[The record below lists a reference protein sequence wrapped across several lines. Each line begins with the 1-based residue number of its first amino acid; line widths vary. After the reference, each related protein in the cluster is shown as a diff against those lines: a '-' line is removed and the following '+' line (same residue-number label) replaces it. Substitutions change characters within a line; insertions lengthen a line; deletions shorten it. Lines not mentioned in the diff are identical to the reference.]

1 MRTTVEI
8 PDRLR
13 AALHATAA
21 RRGLRG
27 FSTLIEEALE
37 LYFQT
42 LANRDE
48 AVADVLALG
57 GSWSD
62 DDAVETRNAIAE
74 LRTTWT
80 GEDVR

>member
-27 FSTLIEEALE
+27 FSKLVEEALDH
-37 LYFQT
+37 YFQK
-42 LANRDE
+42 LASNDE
-48 AVADVLALG
+48 AVAEVLALG
-57 GSWSD
+57 GSWDD
-62 DDAVETRNAIAE
+62 DDAELAREGLKE
-74 LRTTWT
+74 LRSTWRV
-80 GEDVR
+80 EEPS

>member
-21 RRGLRG
+21 QRGYRG
-27 FSTLIEEALE
+27 FSQIVEEALD
-37 LYFQT
+37 LYFAR
-42 LANRDE
+42 LAESDG
-48 AVADVLALG
+48 ALARIVGLR

-62 DDAVETRNAIAE
+62 AEADQARAAVRE
-74 LRTTWT
+74 LRELWT
-80 GEDVR
+80 APEES

>member
-27 FSTLIEEALE
+27 FSKLVEEALD

-42 LANRDE
+42 LSGRDE
-48 AVADVLALG
+48 AVAEVLALG
-57 GSWSD
+57 GAW
-62 DDAVETRNAIAE
+62 DDADAGVARNGLAE
-74 LRTTWT
+74 LRNAWRV
-80 GEDVR
+80 GEQS

>member
-13 AALHATAA
+13 AALHASAA

-27 FSTLIEEALE
+27 FSQLVEEALE
-37 LYFQT
+37 LYFKT
-42 LANRDE
+42 LAERDDE
-48 AVADVLALG
+48 VAEVLALG

-62 DDAVETRNAIAE
+62 EEAASARSSISS
-74 LRTTWT
+74 LRTEWT
-80 GEDVR
+80 RGESP